1 MDRLLPLIK
10 ILPKDLLMD
19 SNIDEKKFN
28 ELNEIRVRVGQPLR
42 LIMLNREQTGHIKVT
57 SEHIMNIMECATQH

>member
-1 MDRLLPLIK
+1 MKSKDKKLFIMYGRDFFMDRLLPLIK

-42 LIMLNREQTGHIKVT
+42 LIMLNREQRNKR
-57 SEHIMNIMECATQH
+57 